1 MFSNP
6 SVLPSQFAAI
16 DSVRPGL
23 SPSVLSPSYPSPN
36 PPPSQLFDEIRRLRL
51 RILTTRGSQ
60 DVDDSDWTTTPA
72 DSDLDTVRR
81 IGEERPPRRAEDSH
95 STLRTHRD
103 KTCTN
108 VTSNTRKTP
117 SPGNLVQ
124 TIRLPETSPK
134 IMRLPINSGILVSN
148 KRAKGEDLAHETATD
163 HADISH
169 CRCSIC
175 AFHVTRLIVYH
186 SNFMYPFFPCL
197 PFAQFV

>member
-1 MFSNP
+1 MLDPVFHPQFS
-6 SVLPSQFAAI
+6 
-16 DSVRPGL
+16 
-23 SPSVLSPSYPSPN
+23 
-36 PPPSQLFDEIRRLRL
+36 PPPTPLQPPPPQLFDEIRRLRL

-60 DVDDSDWTTTPA
+60 DVDVSDWTTTPA

-95 STLRTHRD
+95 STLRTDRD
-103 KTCTN
+103 KTRAD

-148 KRAKGEDLAHETATD
+148 ERAKGED
-163 HADISH
+163 
-169 CRCSIC
+169 
-175 AFHVTRLIVYH
+175 
-186 SNFMYPFFPCL
+186 
-197 PFAQFV
+197 